1 MVGIQLFI
9 ESASLLSY
17 YDSPFANTVAH
28 ALFCVVIN
36 NWKANYLIQARCL
49 RLLLLV
55 QVSHTLQT

>member
-17 YDSPFANTVAH
+17 YDSPFANAVAH

-36 NWKANYLIQARCL
+36 N
-49 RLLLLV
+49 
-55 QVSHTLQT
+55 